1 MGWLEIA
8 WELVDE
14 AWTDAG
20 VRDLG
25 IIALQKMENESK
37 EDSEA
42 SELREQTGEKEW
54 KRFQAKV

>member
-1 MGWLEIA
+1 MLGSL
-8 WELVDE
+8 L
-14 AWTDAG
+14 TKLGQMDAG